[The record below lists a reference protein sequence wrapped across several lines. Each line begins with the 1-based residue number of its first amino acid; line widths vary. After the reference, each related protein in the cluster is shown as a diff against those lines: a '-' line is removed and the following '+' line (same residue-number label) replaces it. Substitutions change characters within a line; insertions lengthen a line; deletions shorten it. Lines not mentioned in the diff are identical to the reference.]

1 MMNIAK
7 DTAISDVLDKF
18 PNLVTVFIDHGLP
31 CLVCGQPFW
40 GTIEELAQKHNIDV
54 AILLEKLN
62 EKKRDIDEKL

>member
-1 MMNIAK
+1 MTNIAK

-62 EKKRDIDEKL
+62 EKKRDIGEKL